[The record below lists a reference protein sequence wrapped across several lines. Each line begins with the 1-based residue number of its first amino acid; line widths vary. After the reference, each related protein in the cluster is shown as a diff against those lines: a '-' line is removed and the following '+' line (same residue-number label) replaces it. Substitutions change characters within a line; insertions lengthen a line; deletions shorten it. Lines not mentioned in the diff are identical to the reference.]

1 MKISIQSVGDLGC
14 VVRASRKA
22 QNVRLDDVAGSA
34 QLSTVFVGDA
44 ERGKDSIQLGKMLRL
59 MHELGIRMTVE
70 VPDSTQPYWEKIKA
84 QGIRPARKRPA
95 GKPASIQEKK
105 SE

>member
-1 MKISIQSVGDLGC
+1 MKINIQSVSDLGRI
-14 VVRASRKA
+14 VRASRKA

-34 QLSTVFVGDA
+34 QLSTVFVGDT
-44 ERGKDSIQLGKMLRL
+44 ERGKDSIQLGKVLRL

-70 VPDSTQPYWEKIKA
+70 IPDSTQLYLDKIKA

-95 GKPASIQEKK
+95 GKRTPEK

>member
-1 MKISIQSVGDLGC
+1 MKINIQSVSDIGRI
-14 VVRASRKA
+14 VRASRKA

-34 QLSTVFVGDA
+34 QLSTVFVGDT
-44 ERGKDSIQLGKMLRL
+44 ERGKDSIQLGKVLRL
-59 MHELGIRMTVE
+59 MNELGIRMTVE
-70 VPDSTQPYWEKIKA
+70 IPDSTQPYLDKVKA

-95 GKPASIQEKK
+95 GKRTSVQEK